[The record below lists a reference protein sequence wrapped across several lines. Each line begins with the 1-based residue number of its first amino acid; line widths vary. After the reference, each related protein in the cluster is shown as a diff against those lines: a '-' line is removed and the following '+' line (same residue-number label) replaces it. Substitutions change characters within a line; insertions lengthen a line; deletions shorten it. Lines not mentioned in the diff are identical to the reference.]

1 MFADIIHSSVSP
13 IMHVSPYVRTTPPI
27 LTNSNHD
34 LKCVFSKKEEKCE
47 THKCKLIKTKVSSKK
62 WLPDPKT
69 KLYRWRTIKVD
80 KFICNPKKDAPV
92 ELNFANT
99 RLGRQMAPSITG
111 WDDMNY
117 DDVQR
122 RGLAIQRTDKQQRP
136 SVSKSSDEMA
146 GD

>member
-1 MFADIIHSSVSP
+1 M
-13 IMHVSPYVRTTPPI
+13 RTKPPI

-34 LKCVFSKKEEKCE
+34 LKCVFNKIEEKCE
-47 THKCKLIKTKVSSKK
+47 THYCKLIKTKVSSKK
-62 WLPDPKT
+62 WLPDAKT